1 MSDLGTSAS
10 GEQLG
15 ACFGLRQVPNCIRIE
30 KTDIAV
36 TRIRCDWENNGLTAP
51 IPVDDA
57 FLVTLQLRDC
67 ARHDLWIDGRS
78 RRTGPL
84 HRGSISIYDLRTSP
98 VVNSISPF
106 SNLHFYIP
114 RGTMNAIAAREGC
127 GDVDE
132 LPNEP
137 GLGMDDPI
145 VAGLGMSLESAFDE
159 PATVATI
166 FIDHITSAMAARLA
180 RVRGTHSP
188 RATRPD
194 VALSSAHEKSVK
206 EMLGADLSGNITTAD
221 LAEAC
226 GMSITEFRRA
236 FVRKTGMMPHQWLMS
251 RRVDCARD
259 LLRNTVLSLAEVAR
273 RSAFADV
280 RQMRRVFT
288 VYLGT
293 GPEAFRPA
301 QLCRSGT

>member
-1 MSDLGTSAS
+1 MGDVGTAAS

-57 FLVTLQLRDC
+57 FLVTVQLRDC

-78 RRTGPL
+78 RPTGPL

-114 RGTMNAIAAREGC
+114 RATMNAIAAREGC
-127 GDVDE
+127 GEVDE

-145 VAGLGMSLESAFDE
+145 VAGLGMSLESVFDE

-166 FIDHITSAMAARLA
+166 FIDHITSALAARLA
-180 RVRGTHSP
+180 RIRGAHAP

-206 EMLGADLSGNITTAD
+206 EMIGADLAGNITTAD

-226 GMSITEFRRA
+226 GMSITEFRSA
-236 FVRKTGMMPHQWLMS
+236 FVRKTGTMPHQWLMA
-251 RRVDCARD
+251 RRVDRARD
-259 LLRNTVLSLAEVAR
+259 LLRNTTLPLEAVAC

-280 RQMRRVFT
+280 RQMRRVFM

-293 GPEAFRPA
+293 RPEAIRA
-301 QLCRSGT
+301 A